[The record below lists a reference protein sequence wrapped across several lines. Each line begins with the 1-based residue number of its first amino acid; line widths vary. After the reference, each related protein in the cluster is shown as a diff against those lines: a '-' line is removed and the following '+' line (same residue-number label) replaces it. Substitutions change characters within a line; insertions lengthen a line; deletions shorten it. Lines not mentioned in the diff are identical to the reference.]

1 MCQLCILE
9 HKTKVYM
16 DTKKFIILDCKDCHI
31 PMAVWNEHTMCIT
44 KYYEELMESML
55 HIVARTF
62 YQSEEYYIDKE
73 QRKIFDH
80 LHWHV
85 RKNGFKHD

>member
-16 DTKKFIILDCKDCHI
+16 DTKKFIILDCMDCQI
-31 PMAVWNEHTMCIT
+31 PMMVWKDHTMSIST
-44 KYYEELMESML
+44 QDEEMVESML
-55 HIVARTF
+55 HKVAREF
-62 YQSEEYYIDKE
+62 YKSDKYYIDKV

-80 LHWHV
+80 LHWHARNNDWV
-85 RKNGFKHD
+85 HT

>member
-31 PMAVWNEHTMCIT
+31 PMAVWNDHTMSID
-44 KYYEELMESML
+44 KYYEEE
-55 HIVARTF
+55 
-62 YQSEEYYIDKE
+62 
-73 QRKIFDH
+73 
-80 LHWHV
+80 
-85 RKNGFKHD
+85 